1 MRSSHIL
8 ALALAVGG
16 VGMSMVPE
24 AQAQSRRQV
33 REQAEATM
41 VLTGQIDIGTAG
53 QVEGFQLD
61 KRDQVDEAIARF
73 VEGVVNAWQFEPVL
87 VDGRAVPARTPVR
100 IRLGGKN
107 TPDGRQQVTL
117 LAANFEEYKADAVDH
132 VTKQQMR
139 APAYPDDVHRAGG
152 QGVVLLLV
160 QVGRDGKVMDVAT
173 EQVNLRVV
181 GSEPQMRSMRDK
193 LSRASMVAA
202 RKWTFK
208 VPTVGEFKD
217 APSWTLR
224 VPIDFA
230 FDDDH
235 ERYGR
240 WSAYIPGPRQQAPW
254 RADQA
259 LGADANAD
267 LLPQGGVFM
276 ADAASSGPRLLTPL
290 GG

>member
-16 VGMSMVPE
+16 VGMSMLPE
-24 AQAQSRRQV
+24 AQAQSRRAV
-33 REQAEATM
+33 REQAEAAM
-41 VLTGQIDIGTAG
+41 VLTGQIDIGTDG

-61 KRDQVDEAIARF
+61 KRDQVDEPIVRF
-73 VEGVVNAWQFEPVL
+73 VEGVVNAWRFEPVL
-87 VDGRAVPARTPVR
+87 VEGRAVPARTPVR

-107 TPDGRQQVTL
+107 TPDGGQQVTL
-117 LAANFEEYKADAVDH
+117 LAANFEDYQADAVDH
-132 VTKQQMR
+132 VAKLQMR
-139 APAYPDDVHRAGG
+139 APAYPEDVYRARGH
-152 QGVVLLLV
+152 GVVLLLV
-160 QVGRDGKVMDVAT
+160 QVGRDGKVMEVVT

-181 GSEPQMRSMRDK
+181 GTEPQMRSMRDS

-208 VPTVGEFKD
+208 IPTVGEFKD

-224 VPIDFA
+224 VPVDFA

-240 WSAYIPGPRQQAPW
+240 WTAYIPGPRQQAPW
-254 RADQA
+254 RADRA
-259 LGADANAD
+259 LGADPNAD
-267 LLPQGGVFM
+267 LLPAGGVFM
-276 ADAASSGPRLLTPL
+276 ADAASNGPRLLTPL

>member
-24 AQAQSRRQV
+24 APAQSRRQV

-53 QVEGFQLD
+53 QVDGFRLD
-61 KRDQVDEAIARF
+61 KRDQVDDAIARF
-73 VEGVVNAWQFEPVL
+73 VEGAVNAWQFEPVL
-87 VDGRAVPARTPVR
+87 VDGRAVPAHTPVR

-107 TPDGRQQVTL
+107 TPDGRQQVSL
-117 LAANFEEYKADAVDH
+117 LAANFEEYKADALDH
-132 VTKQQMR
+132 VTKQQLR
-139 APAYPDDVHRAGG
+139 APAYPEDVYRAGG

-181 GSEPQMRSMRDK
+181 GSEAQMRGMRDR
-193 LSRASMVAA
+193 LSRASLAAA

-208 VPTVGEFKD
+208 IPTVGEFKD

-224 VPIDFA
+224 VPVDFA

-276 ADAASSGPRLLTPL
+276 ADAANSGPRLLSPL